1 MSHAVP
7 FEFGPLSLA
16 VLGSARGRTELSV
29 SAFEQP
35 LGRLVTTLAPEL
47 DTLLGAETESAA
59 LYKIFSEHCVPL
71 LRSRAQRGP
80 ASLDALCLRLVHP
93 CDNPQCDT
101 IHELL
106 CMNSASSLLAHAA
119 PVPPGSGTPFT
130 LVDEAGQPLAA
141 TQYLGEADTERLLSE
156 YVAPPLVDMASY
168 FSPACMETD
177 LARWEPPTDADQDI
191 ISYFGFFSGSS
202 DALYGV
208 YQYLNPLL
216 LGIWMDRISACI
228 HSPGQAARAAAQQ
241 AWFKLLGRLL
251 VLPPS
256 YLDNAIAAPARRL
269 PTLAPAGGGSHR
281 LH

>member
-7 FEFGPLSLA
+7 IEFGPLTLA
-16 VLGSARGRTELSV
+16 VTGRHRGLTELEV
-29 SAFEQP
+29 SAFDRP
-35 LGRLVTTLAPEL
+35 LGTLATRLSPDL
-47 DTLLGAETESAA
+47 DTLLSSETEHNA
-59 LYKIFSEHCVPL
+59 LFAIFRDHCAPL
-71 LRSRAQRGP
+71 LLQRAQGGP
-80 ASLDALCLRLVHP
+80 ASTEALCIRLVHP

-101 IHELL
+101 AHELL
-106 CMNSASSLLAHAA
+106 CMNSAAALLARAQPAA
-119 PVPPGSGTPFT
+119 PGTGTPFT
-130 LVDEAGQPLAA
+130 LVDADGQPLAPP
-141 TQYLGEADTERLLSE
+141 QYLGEADTERLLLHH
-156 YVAPPLVDMASY
+156 VAPALVEMAG
-168 FSPACMETD
+168 FFTPACMETD
-177 LARWEPPTDADQDI
+177 LARWEPPTPADQDI
-191 ISYFGFFSGSS
+191 VSYFGFFSGAP

-216 LGIWMDRISACI
+216 LGIWMDRINACI